1 MTGNVTREEHSAAA
15 VAMGVAK
22 KTAVLTGFGT
32 IAAVAVQMTAWPGF
46 SPWTI
51 PAGILIGGSLG
62 VLNFRWLAYAVER
75 VYLRQGTTSLLA
87 TIAAAVVNVLKL
99 SAIFIVLFVV
109 IKNQWVHLVGL
120 VLGLTFCFGAILW
133 QGYGLLSGLKEGR
146 EHADREQGT

>member
-1 MTGNVTREEHSAAA
+1 MTGNVNRDEHSAAA

-22 KTAVLTGFGT
+22 KTAVLAGFGG

-51 PAGILIGGSLG
+51 PAGVLVGGSLG

-75 VYLRQGTTSLLA
+75 VYLRQGATSLLSN
-87 TIAAAVVNVLKL
+87 IAAAVVNVLKL

-133 QGYGLLSGLKEGR
+133 QGYGLLAGQKEKR
-146 EHADREQGT
+146 S

>member
-1 MTGNVTREEHSAAA
+1 MTGKATTVEHSAVA
-15 VAMGVAK
+15 VATGVAK

-32 IAAVAVQMTAWPGF
+32 IAAVAVQMTAWPGL

-51 PAGILIGGSLG
+51 PAGVLVGGALG

-75 VYLRQGTTSLLA
+75 VYLRQGTSSLLA
-87 TIAAAVVNVLKL
+87 SIAAAAMNVLKL

-109 IKNQWVHLVGL
+109 IKNQWVHLAGL

-133 QGYGLLSGLKEGR
+133 QGYGLLAGQKR
-146 EHADREQGT
+146 

>member
-1 MTGNVTREEHSAAA
+1 MTGKANTVEHSATA

-22 KTAVLTGFGT
+22 KTAVLTGIGT
-32 IAAVAVQMTAWPGF
+32 VAAVAVQMTAWPEL
-46 SPWTI
+46 SPWTV
-51 PAGILIGGSLG
+51 PAGVLIGGALG

-75 VYLRQGTTSLLA
+75 VYLRQGTSSLLSN
-87 TIAAAVVNVLKL
+87 IAAAVINFLKL

-133 QGYGLLSGLKEGR
+133 QGFGLMSGLKEGR
-146 EHADREQGT
+146 EHADHKQ